1 MAQPSDTQSSDTIS
15 RARPRGGGK
24 KQGKGRSCLPQTNIG
39 DCGGGSLLSF
49 VCGLLGGVG
58 LGMVEE
64 GLARAT
70 EGQASDYCPATGGG
84 AGQDIDNLVEFQQ
97 HLQMRA
103 RTRSSGG
110 IREDGGGP
118 RPDPTAWSEL

>member
-24 KQGKGRSCLPQTNIG
+24 KQGKGHSCLPQTNIG

-70 EGQASDYCPATGGG
+70 EGQASDDCPATGGG
-84 AGQDIDNLVEFQQ
+84 AGQDIVNLVEPSATSADEGKDNVLWRHSRGWSRSQ
-97 HLQMRA
+97 A
-103 RTRSSGG
+103 RSHCMV
-110 IREDGGGP
+110 
-118 RPDPTAWSEL
+118 

>member
-24 KQGKGRSCLPQTNIG
+24 KQGKGHSCLPQTNIG

-70 EGQASDYCPATGGG
+70 EGQASGYCPATGGG
-84 AGQDIDNLVEFQQ
+84 AGQDIDNLVEPSATSADEGKDKVLWR
-97 HLQMRA
+97 HSRGW
-103 RTRSSGG
+103 RRSQAQSHCMV
-110 IREDGGGP
+110 
-118 RPDPTAWSEL
+118 